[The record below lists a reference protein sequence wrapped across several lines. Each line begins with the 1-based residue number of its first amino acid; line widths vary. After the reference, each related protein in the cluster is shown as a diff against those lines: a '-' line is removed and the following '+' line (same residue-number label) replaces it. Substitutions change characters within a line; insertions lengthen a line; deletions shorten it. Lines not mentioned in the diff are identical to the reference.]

1 MLDEVLRRGEE
12 TNVKLARACYKR
24 ILPQTADNKS
34 HCGNL
39 RNKAKTVTINAT
51 VCKLLERDAS
61 RHGNPTSHDESLPRD
76 VGLQSGLPEADTDIG
91 PRVFS
96 SRAAPGLA

>member
-1 MLDEVLRRGEE
+1 MGYRKRVGEI
-12 TNVKLARACYKR
+12 NVKLARTCYKR

-34 HCGNL
+34 PCGNL

-61 RHGNPTSHDESLPRD
+61 RHGNPTSHDGPLPRD
-76 VGLQSGLPEADTDIG
+76 VGLQSGLLKADTDLG
-91 PRVFS
+91 PRVCV
-96 SRAAPGLA
+96 SRATPGLA